1 MAKIAEEGGEAYGKA
16 HVMAGGDFERKGTDR
31 SAGAGGRRGGGGAV
45 LVLFAQHS
53 CTPNCSTQSHDHYA
67 QL

>member
-31 SAGAGGRRGGGGAV
+31 SAGAGGRRGGGGGS
-45 LVLFAQHS
+45 S
-53 CTPNCSTQSHDHYA
+53 CAFCTA
-67 QL
+67 QLHSKLQYTKP